1 MPVEQINNTT
11 GTVEYLHHDQAGSTR
26 LLTGSTGKAEGSYS
40 YSPYGTPE
48 HTGTATTSLG
58 WDGQYTSTRYEWAQ
72 LAGFD
77 HARRGTHDYVYA
89 RLTDGSRHRL
99 TNVLQ
104 GQRVIWDGGQT
115 DDIVSILSGRLAEK
129 HAERIGP

>member
-1 MPVEQINNTT
+1 MWLVWVLASAKPDWTIMVPVGVCVLAIVAWANIVAVT
-11 GTVEYLHHDQAGSTR
+11 AGVYEEEDGIVAR
-26 LLTGSTGKAEGSYS
+26 
-40 YSPYGTPE
+40 
-48 HTGTATTSLG
+48 SLFG
-58 WDGQYTSTRYEWAQ
+58 VARYEWAQ